1 MKAIIEINV
10 TIAEDGFSPIP
21 DMPPVDAS
29 ENGLMYYDEGG
40 ILCGGLQGMVD
51 GELTKLVNA
60 INAGETEGLKSLVK
74 IDTSEEKL
82 IAFHNA
88 GKFRVVSFECDD
100 PVHKTEIEGKLA

>member
-21 DMPPVDAS
+21 DIPPSSSGDD
-29 ENGLMYYDEGG
+29 GLMYYDEGG
-40 ILCGGLQGMVD
+40 NLCGGRNGPIE
-51 GELTKLVNA
+51 GELTKLVGH
-60 INAGETEGLKSLVK
+60 INAGELEGLKSLVK